1 MKRKKWLIPVLVAAV
16 ILVLVL
22 AFFIFKANGNHKIS
36 YKTEA
41 LKRGDIEA
49 IVSTTGTVN
58 PVMVVEVG
66 SQVSGTIS
74 RMYVDYNSPVKEG
87 QLVAEIDPS
96 QIMTRIKQNEANY
109 ESARASLEKA
119 KVSLQNSQR
128 QYERALELFKKEL
141 ISFEEK
147 ESSEAQYLTA
157 RAEVQASDARLLQA
171 RSQLDSSKVDLDYTV
186 IKSPID
192 GVVISRNVNVG
203 QTVAAS
209 FQAPVLFEIAND
221 LSKMQVECSIDEADI
236 GKIKEGQDVRFT
248 VDAFPE
254 EKFTGQ
260 VTQVRYSPEVIQNVV
275 TYTTIVA
282 VDNPQLKLRPGM
294 TATASIVAG
303 KADNVLSVPNAAL
316 RFTPQLSP
324 EEMAKIMSRLREE
337 MMQRRGG
344 RPMSGGGQVAP
355 AGREPGARDGQRPG
369 FSNMPRVW
377 VLDEKGQISP
387 FFISTGV
394 TDDSFTEV
402 VGGRLEEGQLV
413 ITGISSG
420 ENSPGGSNMDQM
432 RRAMRMFRG

>member
-1 MKRKKWLIPVLVAAV
+1 MKRKKWLIPVLIVAV
-16 ILVLVL
+16 IIILVLV
-22 AFFIFKANGNHKIS
+22 FFIFRGNGNHKIS

-58 PVMVVEVG
+58 PVTVVEVG

-87 QLVAEIDPS
+87 QVVAEIDPS

-282 VDNPQLKLRPGM
+282 VDNPHLKLRPGM

-324 EEMAKIMSRLREE
+324 EEMGKIMSRLREE
-337 MMQRRGG
+337 MMKRRG
-344 RPMSGGGQVAP
+344 
-355 AGREPGARDGQRPG
+355 GREPGARSGQRPG
-369 FSNMPRVW
+369 FANMPRVW

-394 TDDSFTEV
+394 TDDSYTEV
-402 VGGRLEEGQLV
+402 VRSRLKEGQLV

-420 ENSPGGSNMDQM
+420 ENSRGGSNMDQM
-432 RRAMRMFRG
+432 RRAMRMFRR